1 MCSFYFIFFEESLDQ
16 TDLNEEIRRSS
27 RELTPTAHILAKIY
41 FILFITLVTR
51 TNAKKKKK
59 NLVQQKPV
67 SMSFK
72 LQCHTTQIFGAS
84 LFAKVLASFRTSV
97 YSFKNNSR
105 SEKWNGCCVS
115 PLSHQAARPCSVFL
129 FFRKDSWVITNKVS
143 CSYNE
148 K

>member
-1 MCSFYFIFFEESLDQ
+1 MQFLFHFLRRILGLNWFKWRDQTVKSWVNSYCTYSCKDLFYFIYNLG
-16 TDLNEEIRRSS
+16 
-27 RELTPTAHILAKIY
+27 Y
-41 FILFITLVTR
+41 
-51 TNAKKKKK
+51 TNKRKKKKK